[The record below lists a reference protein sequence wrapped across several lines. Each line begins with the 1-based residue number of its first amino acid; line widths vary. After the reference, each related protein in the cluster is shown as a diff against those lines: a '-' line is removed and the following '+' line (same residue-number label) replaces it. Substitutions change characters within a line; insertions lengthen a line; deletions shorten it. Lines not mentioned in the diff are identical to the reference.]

1 MKINIV
7 VDITTGENA
16 GAFHEAVTNRY
27 QSNILLVDVRDENG
41 VRKPIDADELDRL
54 KASLE
59 RVEAIRQACGHEAKV
74 KSAEVS
80 IYVYDEFKELFD
92 LMAGR
97 RYELPIQIGIHK
109 GYDSMTDIA
118 GLASWIA
125 ENAEAIDKW
134 LVGEQEKFEAGDTA
148 IGNDDWEWEFNRMLW
163 HQDSEMLA

>member
-7 VDITTGENA
+7 VDITSGEGA
-16 GAFHEAVTNRY
+16 GSFHEKVTNRY
-27 QSNILLVDVRDENG
+27 QSNILLMAVRGEDG
-41 VRKPIDADELDRL
+41 VRQPIEADELDCL

-80 IYVYDEFKELFD
+80 IYVYDEFEELFD
-92 LMAGR
+92 VMCAR
-97 RYELPIQIGIHK
+97 QYELPIQIGIHK

-125 ENAEAIDKW
+125 ENAEAVDKW
-134 LVGEQEKFEAGDTA
+134 LAGEQEKIKAGDTA

-163 HQDSEMLA
+163 HQNSEMLA